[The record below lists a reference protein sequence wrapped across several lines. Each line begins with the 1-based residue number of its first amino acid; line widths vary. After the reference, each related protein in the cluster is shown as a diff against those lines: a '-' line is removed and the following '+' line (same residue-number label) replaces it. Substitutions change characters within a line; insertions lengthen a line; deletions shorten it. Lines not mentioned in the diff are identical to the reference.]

1 MAQTQPETFLSLGD
15 SHHVD
20 EDYEAAVAAYTEA
33 LPLVPESAADLKI
46 RTLSHRSSA
55 FFKLTRYE
63 DALEDAQQALELLS
77 TNKSLNKEDRE
88 ICHLRAGRA
97 ALELQQYQTAK
108 DALQMAA
115 TLALLNKK
123 HTKKELYA
131 ELLQKCDAKLSP
143 PKKPTTST
151 AADPSSV
158 SSKDTPDEIVPAAT
172 TPAKSLPPK
181 PLPAA
186 RVRPALAGSSGK
198 TPKYQYY
205 QSDKIMTISI
215 LEAGVNEQD
224 LTVRF
229 EPQHLVVIL
238 RKNGTDFTVV
248 AGNLYSEIDV
258 SKSKAVIKDEK
269 VLVKL
274 RKVEHYEWPELLGTA
289 DDSRSSRAA
298 KTKTKSSEPAAAQEK
313 PSGDAST
320 NSKQIPTVPKDSNK
334 ATPYASNRDWDA
346 IEKDIEEDEKNE
358 KPEGDEAMNKL
369 FKQIY
374 GNASEDTRRAMV
386 KSFQTS
392 GGTVLSTNWDEVKD
406 KDYEKERTAPKGVEW
421 KTWDGEKVPMKEDD

>member
-1 MAQTQPETFLSLGD
+1 M
-15 SHHVD
+15 
-20 EDYEAAVAAYTEA
+20 
-33 LPLVPESAADLKI
+33 
-46 RTLSHRSSA
+46 
-55 FFKLTRYE
+55 
-63 DALEDAQQALELLS
+63 
-77 TNKSLNKEDRE
+77 
-88 ICHLRAGRA
+88 
-97 ALELQQYQTAK
+97 ELQQYQTAK

-115 TLALLNKK
+115 TLASLNKK

-131 ELLQKCDAKLSP
+131 DLLQKCDAKLS
-143 PKKPTTST
+143 
-151 AADPSSV
+151 AAAPSSV
-158 SSKDTPDEIVPAAT
+158 SSKDTPELAAT
-172 TPAKSLPPK
+172 TPAKSAPPK

-186 RVRPALAGSSGK
+186 PVRPALAGSSGK

-215 LEAGVNEQD
+215 LEAGVKEQD

-229 EPQHLVVIL
+229 EPNHLVVIL
-238 RKNGTDFTVV
+238 CKNGTDFTVV

-274 RKVEHYEWPELLGTA
+274 RKVEHYEWPELLGAA
-289 DDSRSSRAA
+289 DDSRGSRTA
-298 KTKTKSSEPAAAQEK
+298 KTNTKTKSSYEPVAAEGK
-313 PSGDAST
+313 SNGDVSAAPKT
-320 NSKQIPTVPKDSNK
+320 IPTVPKDSNK
-334 ATPYASNRDWDA
+334 STPYASNRDWDA

-406 KDYEKERTAPKGVEW
+406 TDYEKERTGKLC
-421 KTWDGEKVPMKEDD
+421 